1 MGMIEARSERNVR
14 IDLNRHTCNASSRR
28 VDNMN
33 GSDMVWKELKLMKVV
48 MMRCWMESPY
58 NAATTSDTLALLR
71 RISPV
76 SLFPHGPQR
85 LLDKLGFVKHNSQWC
100 RPDIYNLINRQCTK

>member
-1 MGMIEARSERNVR
+1 ME
-14 IDLNRHTCNASSRR
+14 
-28 VDNMN
+28 
-33 GSDMVWKELKLMKVV
+33 VV

-58 NAATTSDTLALLR
+58 NTATISDTLALLK

-85 LLDKLGFVKHNSQWC
+85 LLDNLRFVSTIANGVGQ
-100 RPDIYNLINRQCTK
+100 IYTI